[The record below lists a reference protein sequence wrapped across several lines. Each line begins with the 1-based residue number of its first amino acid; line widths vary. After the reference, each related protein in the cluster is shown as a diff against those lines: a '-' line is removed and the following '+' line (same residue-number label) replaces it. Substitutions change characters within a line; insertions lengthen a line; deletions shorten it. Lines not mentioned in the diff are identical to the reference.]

1 MKKMGYSSSPSC
13 MGSSLRCRSL
23 LLSSCSLSQLS
34 VPWPVKESA
43 APTESCHITVGE
55 ERCNDSEPDEQQPS
69 SIVFKLAPKLLT
81 PQAHPLLTLRAT

>member
-1 MKKMGYSSSPSC
+1 MCFWKGKICFFLCFVFGWLDEKTVVFIESVMYGLEPSSS
-13 MGSSLRCRSL
+13 L
-23 LLSSCSLSQLS
+23 L
-34 VPWPVKESA
+34 A
-43 APTESCHITVGE
+43 HITVGE